1 VDEPPPETLVSDLE
15 GWTKAP
21 GDLHS
26 GVWPTQN
33 EQRIWYKLQDNPSTP
48 GQKRQELLTDFE
60 HVITELDVMYG
71 DDEPFFGFTR
81 IEGGKVLDAK
91 EGKWESVDITYRR
104 GNPSESTGD
113 NQADIDRQKHREP
126 RHPSSTKTEP
136 SRSCKASRPEE
147 WIPVMTT
154 DLSRRFALLGGDW
167 VVPRYK

>member
-60 HVITELDVMYG
+60 HVITELDVMY
-71 DDEPFFGFTR
+71 
-81 IEGGKVLDAK
+81 AK